1 MGHVYGLGIK
11 VGGNVHNASERSV
24 GIHVDSGISGCSSKS
39 ISFLSGSR
47 LTERIDPDTADIIDV
62 APFEYTRLVEEMTPL
77 PKEFNAPWTEDDI
90 FRTEVSCSVSSRIE
104 GADE

>member
-1 MGHVYGLGIK
+1 M
-11 VGGNVHNASERSV
+11 
-24 GIHVDSGISGCSSKS
+24 
-39 ISFLSGSR
+39 
-47 LTERIDPDTADIIDV
+47 

-104 GADE
+104 EADE